1 MLHKYKAD
9 IILLAAV
16 VLFGAV
22 LALTLWLNQSQGS
35 VVQIRIDGK
44 VTASLPLDRDTEY
57 EINGADGGRN
67 LLVISGGAAWVE
79 SADCPDELCV
89 GMGKISRVGQS
100 VVCLP
105 HKVVVEITGGSA
117 EVDVTAG

>member
-16 VLFGAV
+16 VLFGIL
-22 LALTLWLNQSQGS
+22 LALVLSLNQCQGS
-35 VVQIRIDGK
+35 VVQIRVDGK
-44 VTASLPLDRDTEY
+44 IIASLPLDRDTEY
-57 EINGADGGRN
+57 EIEGADGGRN

-89 GMGKISRVGQS
+89 GMGKISWVGQS

-105 HKVVVEITGGSA
+105 HKVVVEITGGTA
-117 EVDVTAG
+117 VVDVTAG

>member
-16 VLFGAV
+16 VLFGIL
-22 LALTLWLNQSQGS
+22 LALALSLNQGQGS
-35 VVQIRIDGK
+35 VVQIRVDGK
-44 VTASLPLDRDTEY
+44 IIASLPLDRDTEY
-57 EINGADGGRN
+57 EIEGAEGGRN

-79 SADCPDELCV
+79 SADCPDALCV

-105 HKVVVEITGGSA
+105 HRVVVEITGGTA
-117 EVDVTAG
+117 QVDVTAG